1 MQEPQARYA
10 ATMTKPSKADLK
22 ERLTPLQYRV
32 TQKAGTERPF
42 SGEYWDTKDAGT
54 YRCIVCDA
62 ELFSSD
68 TKFESGSG
76 WPSFWEPADSDAI
89 DEHSDR
95 SLGMTRTEVLCSSC
109 GAHLGHVFPDGP
121 RPTGLR
127 YCMNSASLRLDPASE
142 D

>member
-1 MQEPQARYA
+1 
-10 ATMTKPSKADLK
+10 MTKPSKADLK
-22 ERLTPLQYRV
+22 ERLTSLQYRV

-42 SGEYWDTKDAGT
+42 SGEYWDSKDAGT
-54 YRCIVCDA
+54 YRCIVCDT

-76 WPSFWEPADSDAI
+76 WPSFWEPTDSAAI
-89 DEHSDR
+89 EEHSDR

-127 YCMNSASLRLDPASE
+127 YCMNSASLRLDRASE